1 MAIVDASSDIAAS
14 TGAQIE
20 IAASPAAAYY
30 KNLTEILIE
39 LLFEKLW
46 NGSNNARSH
55 IMMCSNL
62 FRSKSLCTHKQGDQM
77 KLMKKFKN
85 MAQFR
90 RSEPG
95 WYIFELLSADWRLQ
109 HTQSKVKR

>member
-1 MAIVDASSDIAAS
+1 MAIVDASSDIAAAS
-14 TGAQIE
+14 TGGRGAQIE

-55 IMMCSNL
+55 HDVQQPFPTL
-62 FRSKSLCTHKQGDQM
+62 
-77 KLMKKFKN
+77 
-85 MAQFR
+85 
-90 RSEPG
+90 
-95 WYIFELLSADWRLQ
+95 
-109 HTQSKVKR
+109 